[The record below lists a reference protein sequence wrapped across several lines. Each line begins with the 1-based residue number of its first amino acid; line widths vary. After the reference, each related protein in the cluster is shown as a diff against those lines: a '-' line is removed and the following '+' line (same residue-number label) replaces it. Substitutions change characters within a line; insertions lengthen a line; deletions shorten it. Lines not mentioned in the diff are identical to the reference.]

1 MAYMYITIFV
11 QGRLMQLS
19 TSNNIISTPWGQQLY
34 MSMLMHRGGG
44 RGGRGVAYIWRG
56 DLTEGFLHYE
66 FRGLI
71 HGGDCL
77 RNFTVVL

>member
-1 MAYMYITIFV
+1 MGATALHV
-11 QGRLMQLS
+11 HVNASGR
-19 TSNNIISTPWGQQLY
+19 
-34 MSMLMHRGGG
+34 

-71 HGGDCL
+71 IHEGDCL

>member
-1 MAYMYITIFV
+1 
-11 QGRLMQLS
+11 
-19 TSNNIISTPWGQQLY
+19 
-34 MSMLMHRGGG
+34 MSMLKHRGGG
-44 RGGRGVAYIWRG
+44 EGGRGVAFIWRG

>member
-1 MAYMYITIFV
+1 MGATALHV
-11 QGRLMQLS
+11 HVKAS
-19 TSNNIISTPWGQQLY
+19 
-34 MSMLMHRGGG
+34 GGG
-44 RGGRGVAYIWRG
+44 RGGRGVAFIWRG

-71 HGGDCL
+71 NGGDCL

>member
-1 MAYMYITIFV
+1 MGATALHV
-11 QGRLMQLS
+11 HVKAS
-19 TSNNIISTPWGQQLY
+19 
-34 MSMLMHRGGG
+34 GGG
-44 RGGRGVAYIWRG
+44 RGGRGVAFIWRG

-77 RNFTVVL
+77 RIFTVVL

>member
-1 MAYMYITIFV
+1 MGATALHV
-11 QGRLMQLS
+11 HVNAS
-19 TSNNIISTPWGQQLY
+19 
-34 MSMLMHRGGG
+34 GGG
-44 RGGRGVAYIWRG
+44 GEGVAYIWRG

>member
-1 MAYMYITIFV
+1 MGATALHV
-11 QGRLMQLS
+11 HVKAS
-19 TSNNIISTPWGQQLY
+19 
-34 MSMLMHRGGG
+34 GGG
-44 RGGRGVAYIWRG
+44 EGGRGVAFIWRG

>member
-1 MAYMYITIFV
+1 MGATALHV
-11 QGRLMQLS
+11 HVNASG
-19 TSNNIISTPWGQQLY
+19 
-34 MSMLMHRGGG
+34 GGG

>member
-1 MAYMYITIFV
+1 MGATALHV
-11 QGRLMQLS
+11 HVKAS
-19 TSNNIISTPWGQQLY
+19 
-34 MSMLMHRGGG
+34 GGG
-44 RGGRGVAYIWRG
+44 GELGRGVAFIWRG